1 MKAVAIVSKPDK
13 PEVAEILPRLVRWLT
28 EHGYGV
34 CMDRESAGYLDA
46 PQETVVERA
55 QLASND
61 VRMAIVLGGDGTLL
75 AAARVFAAKAVPI
88 LGVNLGSLGFLTEV
102 PIDDLYPTLEAIDS
116 GTCDVEKRSM
126 LEATVLRNGQKIS
139 EFHALNDVV
148 ISKATI
154 ARLASFDLYLKGN
167 FVTSYKGDG
176 LIIATPTGSTAY
188 SLAAGGPIL
197 TPSVDAM
204 VLSPICPHSLTHRPI
219 VLPDEIEIEVV
230 VGWTCDEA
238 FLSVDG
244 QLGMPLCQGDRLQCR
259 KSPHQTSLLRMRR
272 TFFDVLRTKLKWGQR

>member
-116 GTCDVEKRSM
+116 GHMRRRKARDAGSDGAAQRSEDFRVSR
-126 LEATVLRNGQKIS
+126 LERCSDQ
-139 EFHALNDVV
+139 
-148 ISKATI
+148 
-154 ARLASFDLYLKGN
+154 
-167 FVTSYKGDG
+167 
-176 LIIATPTGSTAY
+176 
-188 SLAAGGPIL
+188 
-197 TPSVDAM
+197 
-204 VLSPICPHSLTHRPI
+204 
-219 VLPDEIEIEVV
+219 
-230 VGWTCDEA
+230 
-238 FLSVDG
+238 
-244 QLGMPLCQGDRLQCR
+244 QGDN
-259 KSPHQTSLLRMRR
+259 R
-272 TFFDVLRTKLKWGQR
+272 TAGKL

>member
-46 PQETVVERA
+46 PQETVVERE

-116 GTCDVEKRSM
+116 GTCDVEKRAM
-126 LEATVLRNGQKIS
+126 LEATVLRNGEKIS

-259 KSPHQTSLLRMRR
+259 KSPYQTSLLRMRR